1 MHLVFI
7 SRENELQTA
16 YTKKKHPLYGKEIV
30 RVITRDGVRDL
41 LVPSVKPNSYPEVW
55 QERELTRLKTKAK
68 VQSVE
73 DKMDEIQKRLEIN
86 QRLKEESE
94 QRKQKLREIDTAKV
108 SKLDELK
115 DSLLVD
121 ETVSVNLLDRAFL
134 AKQEQV

>member
-1 MHLVFI
+1 M
-7 SRENELQTA
+7 QTA

-30 RVITRDGVRDL
+30 RIITRDGVRDL

-73 DKMDEIQKRLEIN
+73 DKMDEIQKRLEVN